1 MTTKRGRY
9 SQEFKLEAIKLVE
22 DQGWKIPEVANSL
35 GIGKTT
41 LENWVYKYRK
51 AQQGVMPSEGKALT
65 PELRRIQELEKQVRF
80 FRSFKTEWMPKGGYE
95 NITEAKQDICDYI
108 WGYYRAV
115 RPHSFNN
122 SLTPLETERRYF
134 NQNLLSGV

>member
-22 DQGWKIPEVANSL
+22 DQGRKIPEVANSL

-51 AQQGVMPSEGKALT
+51 EQQGVMPLEGKALT

-80 FRSFKTEWMPKGGYE
+80 FRSFKTEWMPKNGYD
-95 NITEAKQDICDYI
+95 NIDEARQAVNDYI
-108 WGYYRAV
+108 WGYYQSV
-115 RPHSFNN
+115 RPHSFNEY
-122 SLTPLETERRYF
+122 LTPSKKERLYF
-134 NQNLLSGV
+134 NKNLLSTV

>member
-41 LENWVYKYRK
+41 LENWVYKYREE
-51 AQQGVMPSEGKALT
+51 QQSVMPSEGKALT

-80 FRSFKTEWMPKGGYE
+80 FRSFKTEWMPKNGYD
-95 NITEAKQDICDYI
+95 NIDEAQQAVNDYI
-108 WGYYRAV
+108 WGYYQSV
-115 RPHSFNN
+115 RPHSFNEY
-122 SLTPLETERRYF
+122 LTPSEKERLYF
-134 NQNLLSGV
+134 NKNLLSTV

>member
-22 DQGWKIPEVANSL
+22 DQGRKIPEVANSL

-51 AQQGVMPSEGKALT
+51 EQQSVMPSEGKALT

-80 FRSFKTEWMPKGGYE
+80 FRSFKTEWMPKNGYD
-95 NITEAKQDICDYI
+95 NMDEARQAVNDYI
-108 WGYYRAV
+108 WGYYQSV
-115 RPHSFNN
+115 RPHSFNEY
-122 SLTPLETERRYF
+122 LTPSEKERLYF
-134 NQNLLSGV
+134 NKNLLSTV